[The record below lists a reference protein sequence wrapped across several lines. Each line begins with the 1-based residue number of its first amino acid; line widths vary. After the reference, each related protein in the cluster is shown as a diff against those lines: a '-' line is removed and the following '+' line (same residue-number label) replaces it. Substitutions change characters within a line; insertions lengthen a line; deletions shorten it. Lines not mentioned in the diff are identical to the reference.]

1 LSNPQDQW
9 PHSGRSRLWPPSGQ
23 PLKAK
28 GQEKKKREKGRRRKK
43 KGERKKSEAK
53 KAEHKKK
60 MLSIVR
66 KIIETKTPKEVTITI
81 YKANKENQIIIVK
94 GKLGQYKI
102 K

>member
-1 LSNPQDQW
+1 
-9 PHSGRSRLWPPSGQ
+9 
-23 PLKAK
+23 
-28 GQEKKKREKGRRRKK
+28 
-43 KGERKKSEAK
+43 
-53 KAEHKKK
+53 